1 MPGSRGN
8 LGLGAKRMKQSHS
21 TGRYIAL
28 ITVLGLM
35 ICALGF
41 GPGCKSEPE
50 ESGPQCEG
58 DGARL
63 CVLDGVVK
71 QRAGDFAGA
80 LVHYEQACAAG
91 GMPGCVMAAHIYRDG
106 LGGVATDKPKALSY
120 YQRASEANDPGG
132 AYHLGDTYRR
142 GVLGLK
148 RDLHRA
154 RSLLQSACSGGEA
167 DACAALADLKKAG
180 R

>member
-1 MPGSRGN
+1 MKRSPLIPRQSPSRAILLGTLALMVLAPGAG
-8 LGLGAKRMKQSHS
+8 
-21 TGRYIAL
+21 T
-28 ITVLGLM
+28 
-35 ICALGF
+35 
-41 GPGCKSEPE
+41 GCKSESE
-50 ESGPQCEG
+50 ETGPSCEG
-58 DGARL
+58 AGARL

-71 QRAGDFAGA
+71 QRSGDFAGA

-106 LGGVATDKPKALSY
+106 LGGVAADKPKALSY

-132 AYHLGDTYRR
+132 AYHLGDAYRR

-148 RDLHRA
+148 RELHKARA
-154 RSLLQSACSGGEA
+154 LLQSACSGGEA

>member
-1 MPGSRGN
+1 
-8 LGLGAKRMKQSHS
+8 MKQRHS
-21 TGRYIAL
+21 MRRNVTL
-28 ITVLGLM
+28 IPVLGLM
-35 ICALGF
+35 ICALVF
-41 GPGCKSEPE
+41 GPGCRSETE
-50 ESGPQCEG
+50 DVGPQCEG

-71 QRAGDFAGA
+71 QRSGDFAGA
-80 LVHYEQACAAG
+80 LVHYEQACTAG
-91 GMPGCVMAAHIYRDG
+91 GMPGCVMAAHIYKDG
-106 LGGVATDKPKALSY
+106 LGGVATDKSKALSY

-132 AYHLGDTYRR
+132 AYHLGDAYRR

-148 RDLHRA
+148 RDLHKA
-154 RSLLQSACSGGEA
+154 RTLLQSACRGGEA